1 MNSRRILALSLIFAF
16 SPLQAAQAAPEAVKV
31 YSARKESLL
40 RPLLD
45 GFTAET
51 GIAVKLLA
59 GKGPDLLR
67 RLTLEK
73 GNPVADVFIAPDA
86 GDLSRAASRGL
97 LRAMPPAANM
107 EKVNAAYRDPAN
119 MWVGLSL
126 RARTLVY
133 ADKRIG
139 REALPGDYLDLADSK
154 WRGKLC
160 VRSSDSPYNQS
171 MVAALMHHHGAVAV
185 GNWIGGLVA
194 NFARAP
200 HGGDRDQIRALA
212 AGVCDLALV
221 NTYYLGIMLN
231 SADADDANLARE
243 AVALHW
249 LQQGAGVHVN
259 ISGMGMVAGSAATEQ
274 VAAFIGFM
282 LSAESQRWFVE
293 RNHEYPVREDVAL
306 SETLLAW
313 GEFKADNEA
322 ISHLEKNRA
331 AAIQLMD
338 RAGWR

>member
-1 MNSRRILALSLIFAF
+1 MNINHFLALGLALALL
-16 SPLQAAQAAPEAVKV
+16 PLQAVSEEVKV

-45 GFTAET
+45 RFTAET
-51 GIAVKLLA
+51 GITVKLLA
-59 GKGPDLLR
+59 GRSPDLLR
-67 RLTLEK
+67 RLALEK
-73 GNPVADVFIAPDA
+73 GNPVADVFIASDA
-86 GDLSRAASRGL
+86 GDLSRAAGRGL
-97 LRAMPPAANM
+97 LRAVPPAANV
-107 EKVNAAYRDPAN
+107 EDVNPAYRDPAN
-119 MWVGLSL
+119 MWIGMSL

-133 ADKRIG
+133 AGGRVG
-139 REALPGDYLDLADSK
+139 RETLPGDYLGLADSE
-154 WRGKLC
+154 WRGRVC

-171 MVAALMHHHGAVAV
+171 MVAALVHHHGAAAV
-185 GNWIGGLVA
+185 EGWIGGLVA

-200 HGGDRDQIRALA
+200 QGGDRDQIRALA

-231 SADADDANLARE
+231 SADANDAKLARE

-259 ISGMGMVAGSAATEQ
+259 ISGMGMVAGSDAAGQ
-274 VAAFIGFM
+274 VAEFMGFM

-293 RNHEYPVREDVAL
+293 MNHEYPVREDVAL
-306 SETLLAW
+306 SETLRAW
-313 GEFKADNEA
+313 GEFKADSEA
-322 ISHLEKNRA
+322 ISRLEENRSA
-331 AAIQLMD
+331 AVQLMD